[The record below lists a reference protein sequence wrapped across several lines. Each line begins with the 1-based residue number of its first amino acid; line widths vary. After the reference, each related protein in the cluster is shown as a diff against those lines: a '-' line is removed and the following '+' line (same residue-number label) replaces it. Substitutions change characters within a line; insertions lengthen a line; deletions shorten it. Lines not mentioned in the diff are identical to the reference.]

1 MTKGYSG
8 SDLAMLSSEAAIVP
22 LRSLTDIVNTD
33 IHSIRPIGLKDFI
46 EGLENV
52 KASVNKHDLSKFM
65 DWNDKYGSFP
75 VTEEDL
81 KD

>member
-8 SDLAMLSSEAAIVP
+8 SDLSNLSSEAAMVP
-22 LRSLTDIVNTD
+22 LRSLTDIVNID
-33 IHSIRPIGLKDFI
+33 ITTIRPLGIQDFVD
-46 EGLENV
+46 GLENV
-52 KASVNKHDLSKFM
+52 KASVNKADLSKFM

>member
-1 MTKGYSG
+1 LTIGYSG
-8 SDLAMLSSEAAIVP
+8 SDLSNLSSEAAMVP
-22 LRSLTDIVNTD
+22 LRNLDDIVNID
-33 IHSIRPIGLKDFI
+33 ISSIRPLGIEDF
-46 EGLENV
+46 EKGLENV